1 MNAASGGGV
10 VGLSP
15 PPTAGG
21 GVASGGLM
29 GVVGGGHVVRNNQL
43 PPLEI
48 GGGTTG
54 IPIPTGMKPTFYL
67 ARCHGGTCPVF
78 LVFPSQGSDKR
89 VHRQKI
95 QSGLERMWYIE

>member
-1 MNAASGGGV
+1 MNAASGAGV

-29 GVVGGGHVVRNNQL
+29 GVVGGSHVVRNNQL

-54 IPIPTGMKPTFYL
+54 IPIPAGMEPTFYL
-67 ARCHGGTCPVF
+67 ACRHFGLLYVSRGTRWHLPRF
-78 LVFPSQGSDKR
+78 FSFYLSRFR
-89 VHRQKI
+89 
-95 QSGLERMWYIE
+95 